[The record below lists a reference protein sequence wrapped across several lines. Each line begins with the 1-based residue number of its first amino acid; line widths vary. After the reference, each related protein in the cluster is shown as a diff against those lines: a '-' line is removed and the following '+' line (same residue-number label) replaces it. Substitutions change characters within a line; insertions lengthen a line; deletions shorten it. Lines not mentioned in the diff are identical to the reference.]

1 MHKIRLIFIVI
12 VILIIASANVC
23 SVRNKEPVKGN
34 PPEVSMANPPQ
45 TNEEP
50 SRAEIVMNAVA
61 AAYPNRI
68 EQVEFRAGDWAVL
81 LRGVWYFYA
90 GGRILPENLRANAED
105 YSPSPFY
112 NYQAE
117 LPEWRVPNAEES
129 ERYRTMSA
137 NRSRNPLRRSSY
149 FFDDLWRAHDQNEA
163 YDRVKTIRFLG
174 HSVTIH
180 NSIMENLSLIEETII
195 AAGKTDPQVQAY
207 INNISSLE
215 GWVWRNIAD
224 TRSRSYHSY
233 GLAVD
238 ILPKSYGGKETYWLW
253 ASNRKVDWW
262 NISYNERF
270 HPPAVVIKAF
280 EKYGFIWGG
289 KWLYFD
295 TMHFEYRPEILILS
309 GMPPETRR

>member
-12 VILIIASANVC
+12 LIIASVNGC
-23 SVRNKEPVKGN
+23 SSKNKEPVKVN
-34 PPEVSMANPPQ
+34 PPDVSQANPPPVI
-45 TNEEP
+45 EEP
-50 SRAEIVMNAVA
+50 SRAEIVMNALA
-61 AAYPNRI
+61 AAYPNQI
-68 EQVEFRAGDWAVL
+68 EEVEFLDDDWAVM

-90 GGRILPENLRANAED
+90 GGKILPQNLLENAEN

-117 LPEWRVPNAEES
+117 LPEWRVPTSEEA

-137 NRSRNPLRRSSY
+137 NRNRNPLRRSPH
-149 FFDDLWRAHDQNEA
+149 FFDDLWRARDKDEA
-163 YDRVKTIRFLG
+163 YERVKTIRFFG
-174 HSVTIH
+174 HSVTVH
-180 NSIMENLSLIEETII
+180 NSILENLSLVEETII
-195 AAGKTDPQVQAY
+195 AASRNDSQVQAW

-233 GLAVD
+233 GLAIDV
-238 ILPKSYGGKETYWLW
+238 LPKSYGGKETYWLW
-253 ASNRKVDWW
+253 ASNRKIDWW

-270 HPPAVVIKAF
+270 HPPDAVIKAF